1 MISGTAGSTS
11 FFLKKFCSE
20 MNRFTRFALR
30 ENDPVHPKTA
40 AVRKFLLSFSQPFR
54 TLNTRITRK
63 PVSGSVILILNP
75 SPQTKS
81 TDDYAAGNIDAD
93 KARAN
98 RLPQIRSMSEI
109 ACLHTRTNGSSA

>member
-1 MISGTAGSTS
+1 
-11 FFLKKFCSE
+11 

-54 TLNTRITRK
+54 TLNTRTRK
-63 PVSGSVILILNP
+63 PVRGSVILILNP

-109 ACLHTRTNGSSA
+109 AWLH